1 MLEEAKEYDEKGKLV
16 TFIMFSFLWVVI
28 MFSLLEI
35 LDLTLFWATVI
46 HNSTIFGGPVVIYK
60 FVYKKRFREFIPVNH
75 MSIKNWLFVLCIILF
90 ARLVLEFAITFL
102 FLPFQNVPL
111 DFLFNPHSVERWVE
125 ANDLPFF
132 QFWIIAAVLP
142 SVFEELL
149 LRGTFLHMLEQRSM
163 SIKKIALINGLVFGI
178 IHISPIH
185 LILGTFYGFIFVYLM
200 VNTRNIF
207 TVMIGHFIANV
218 SSGSSLVLG
227 LGLYPPFNS
236 AIDLLILSVTT
247 IICVT
252 ILIILMKRFIL
263 YNESKKVT

>member
-1 MLEEAKEYDEKGKLV
+1 MLEEAKEIDEKNKLV
-16 TFIMFSFLWVVI
+16 AFIMFSFLWVVVTL
-28 MFSLLEI
+28 SLLGI

-46 HNSTIFGGPVVIYK
+46 HNSAIFGGPVVIYK

-75 MSIKNWLFVLCIILF
+75 VSIKNWLFVLCIILF
-90 ARLVLEFAITFL
+90 ARLVLELAITFL
-102 FLPFQNVPL
+102 FLPFQNNTPL
-111 DFLFNPHSVERWVE
+111 DFLFNPHSVEHWAE
-125 ANDLPFF
+125 ANALPFF

-163 SIKKIALINGLVFGI
+163 SIKKIALINGLVFGF

-200 VNTRNIF
+200 VNTRNIL

-218 SSGSSLVLG
+218 SSGSSLVLE

-236 AIDLLILSVTT
+236 AIDLLILSVIT

-263 YNESKKVT
+263 YNGK